1 MKNGFN
7 VCHNCDT
14 LLLESTKDAQEWVS
28 EIWIFHQLVIERISL
43 GLCRAIE
50 NHTNFCRAFV
60 GGKLRGGGW
69 TISCLHTLSPFGD
82 WVLFGHILWRQCHVW
97 RSCSHHEMLGSS
109 VTSLTTWLAVLLW
122 HGCLKLNVANFWRAR
137 RSHNDHSPTFRIL
150 SFFP

>member
-7 VCHNCDT
+7 VCHNCHT
-14 LLLESTKDAQEWVS
+14 LLLESTKDAQVWVS
-28 EIWIFHQLVIERISL
+28 EIWIFHLLVIERISL

-50 NHTNFCRAFV
+50 NHTNFARLLWVVNSVVGDEPFLAFIPCRPLV
-60 GGKLRGGGW
+60 IGYSLG
-69 TISCLHTLSPFGD
+69 IS
-82 WVLFGHILWRQCHVW
+82 WRQCHVW

-109 VTSLTTWLAVLLW
+109 VTSLTTRLAVLLW

-137 RSHNDHSPTFRIL
+137 RSHNDHSSTFRIL